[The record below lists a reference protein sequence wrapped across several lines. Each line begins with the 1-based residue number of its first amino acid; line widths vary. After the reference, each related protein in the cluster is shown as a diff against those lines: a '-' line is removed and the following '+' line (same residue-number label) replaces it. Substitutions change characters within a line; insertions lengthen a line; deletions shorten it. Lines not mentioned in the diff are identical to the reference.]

1 MKRSL
6 QPAPAPFCLLAA
18 LLLIVTV
25 ACSGGSSSP
34 TETIPPGPTG
44 SGDPGTDG
52 DGGTGTGDEG
62 GDEGGDDGT
71 QSGTGSLV
79 IEMTDAP
86 IEDIAELWV
95 YVSGL
100 KLKPAGG
107 PVVWLREP
115 ELVPGLYDLLN
126 LRNGISVILAD
137 AMIEATTYQFIE
149 IELDQSRSYLVEIA
163 NPLVEVPMQIPSN
176 KAKLNGGPFDVLP
189 DGTTTVLFDF
199 DAERSLH
206 RKGNGQYQLKP
217 FLQILEV
224 EEEPSRD
231 G

>member
-1 MKRSL
+1 MRRSL
-6 QPAPAPFCLLAA
+6 HPAFAPFCLLAA
-18 LLLIVTV
+18 LLLIATV

-34 TETIPPGPTG
+34 TETVPPGPVG
-44 SGDPGTDG
+44 AGDPGAND
-52 DGGTGTGDEG
+52 DGGTGTG
-62 GDEGGDDGT
+62 GDEGDDDGT
-71 QSGTGSLV
+71 PSGIGSLV

-107 PVVWLREP
+107 PVVRLREP

-163 NPLVEVPMQIPSN
+163 DPLVQVPMQIPSN

-199 DAERSLH
+199 DAARSLH
-206 RKGNGQYQLKP
+206 RKGNGEYQLKP